1 MNAEQKQKAM
11 ERLKKLLALSRSA
24 NEHEAAAA
32 LSKAQELMRDLC
44 VSEDD
49 LELTDYDTAEADGI
63 LARPGY
69 SVPVYASLLEELV
82 EKAFGCT
89 AVWDRHKVKCKII
102 WLGQKSK
109 AEISAYSWTVL
120 ARLLKNKR
128 EQYKFT
134 HLLGGHTPGKR
145 EALADTF
152 CEGWVAGVS
161 RNILQDTTTAKD
173 KRLLDLFLKQKFPN
187 LTDLQTRGA
196 GLTSGQVNGAYTDGM
211 REGRKT
217 HLHSGVQNTK
227 HGQVGQTQYL
237 GAPT

>member
-1 MNAEQKQKAM
+1 MNAEQKKKAM
-11 ERLKKLLALSRSA
+11 ERLKKLLMLSRST
-24 NEHEAAAA
+24 NENEAAAA
-32 LSKAQELMRDLC
+32 LGKAQELMRELS

-49 LELTDYDTAEADGI
+49 LELTDYTALEADG
-63 LARPGY
+63 LLVRPGR
-69 SVPVYASLLEELV
+69 SVPVYVMRLEGLI

-89 AVWDRHKVKCKII
+89 AVWDRHQVKCKII

-134 HLLGGHTPGKR
+134 HLLTGHTPGKR

-161 RNILQDTTTAKD
+161 RNILQDTVSAKD
-173 KRLLDLFLKQKFPN
+173 KRLLDLFLNQKFPN
-187 LTDLQTRGA
+187 LIDLQSRGA
-196 GLTSGQVNGAYTDGM
+196 GLTSGQVNSAYTDGI
-211 REGRKT
+211 RAGQKT

-227 HGQVGQTQYL
+227 RGQVGQTQYL
-237 GAPT
+237 GAA